1 VTTALDRLER
11 HGLVRRTRD
20 PRDRRRVTLEPTK
33 EAGRRAWEAY
43 GPLGEMGAP
52 IITALSDKDLR
63 TLTRFLRGG
72 AEINERR
79 AQELL
84 DD

>member
-1 VTTALDRLER
+1 
-11 HGLVRRTRD
+11 
-20 PRDRRRVTLEPTK
+20 
-33 EAGRRAWEAY
+33 
-43 GPLGEMGAP
+43 MGAP
-52 IITALSDKDLR
+52 FITALSDKDLR

-84 DD
+84 EG